1 MHTQTET
8 RAELIKRCRD
18 LERRFIRI
26 QAHGTNCS
34 IGIMWARQWAD
45 AMLDTRGPI
54 GIYINWIEQQEK
66 RANRLEEC
74 KHDYASTGYAGLGC
88 ATYRCNHCG
97 DEYEKDIS

>member
-1 MHTQTET
+1 
-8 RAELIKRCRD
+8 
-18 LERRFIRI
+18 
-26 QAHGTNCS
+26 
-34 IGIMWARQWAD
+34 
-45 AMLDTRGPI
+45 MLDTRGPI